1 MIQNTQRSHLAVP
14 WLVIV
19 NPQSANGRIGKE
31 WPIWEKR
38 LRSLLPQM
46 EVQISPKANSATR
59 LVMEG
64 VRQGIRHILAVGGDG
79 TAHQV
84 VNGIIKS
91 KGGDDFV
98 MEHGLHMD
106 IRKNCVP
113 FFEEDGAEPTGVEV
127 VMSIDRDCTG
137 ARFRYPTPDPSTLP
151 SLECLNFGELT
162 FLEDVLDEDDPAM
175 DDVLAAIDAKMTG
188 KGADVSE
195 EAFDAE
201 IQTDEQS
208 AYTWY
213 ASSAAGERLMEEE
226 EEALQSAWDEL
237 NSDTSSSEDAEED

>member
-31 WPIWEKR
+31 WQIWEKR

-84 VNGIIKS
+84 VNGI
-91 KGGDDFV
+91 
-98 MEHGLHMD
+98 M
-106 IRKNCVP
+106 
-113 FFEEDGAEPTGVEV
+113 AQTEV
-127 VMSIDRDCTG
+127 
-137 ARFRYPTPDPSTLP
+137 PST
-151 SLECLNFGELT
+151 ELT
-162 FLEDVLDEDDPAM
+162 FALLPVGTGNDWINRISLGYRQVGRG
-175 DDVLAAIDAKMTG
+175 IDRG
-188 KGADVSE
+188 R
-195 EAFDAE
+195 F
-201 IQTDEQS
+201 
-208 AYTWY
+208 
-213 ASSAAGERLMEEE
+213 
-226 EEALQSAWDEL
+226 
-237 NSDTSSSEDAEED
+237 